1 MSSGADQ
8 SRWLE
13 SWRCQYQINRSLRG
27 QHDRI
32 AALYRVQ
39 LPTFIIIG
47 AAKSAT
53 TSLTTALGR
62 HPEIQISRSMEPKFF
77 GRHYLRG

>member
-1 MSSGADQ
+1 MASSADR

-13 SWRCQYQINRSLRG
+13 SWRCQYQINRSLQGR
-27 QHDRI
+27 HDRI
-32 AALYRVQ
+32 AAVYRAQ

-53 TSLTTALGR
+53 KSLASALGR
-62 HPEIQISRSMEPKFF
+62 HP
-77 GRHYLRG
+77 